1 MKGRGRN
8 IELFIIHQMGMWSF
22 PFI

>member
-8 IELFIIHQMGMWSF
+8 IELFIIHQMGM
-22 PFI
+22 

>member
-8 IELFIIHQMGMWSF
+8 TELFIIHQMGMWSF